1 VNPSRAQLALDFF
14 PIKNDLHPNPPTAI
28 IHIHG
33 FATDIVHARRWQSTL
48 ATENRDDVLS
58 WFVEG
63 DDEHD
68 DEALCDVVRSF
79 LIAKRETTSSALIWF
94 FWLISSRPD

>member
-1 VNPSRAQLALDFF
+1 LA
-14 PIKNDLHPNPPTAI
+14 A
-28 IHIHG
+28 
-33 FATDIVHARRWQSTL
+33 
-48 ATENRDDVLS
+48 ENRDDVLS

-63 DDEHD
+63 DDEHG

-79 LIAKRETTSSALIWF
+79 LIARREMTSSTLIWF